1 MAKATAKNQELFL
14 LNTYDGKVRPTS
26 RAVWNMV
33 KTKVH
38 PFKKEALYQL
48 VDADK
53 KVIEEYD
60 LMAAAESVKKNAEAV
75 EVSAAEKI
83 VSDAEKAAEDIIK
96 QARAEAA
103 KITQAAK
110 GHATVPEEGQK
121 KTSLREQ
128 VEAKSSQAKEQA
140 KETEG
145 EKPSVE
151 QQAEA
156 KSENA

>member
-14 LNTYDGKVRPTS
+14 LNTHDGKVRPTS

-53 KVIEEYD
+53 KVIEEFD
-60 LMAAAESVKKNAEAV
+60 LIAATEAVKKNATAV

-96 QARAEAA
+96 QARAEAV
-103 KITQAAK
+103 KITEAAK
-110 GHATVPEEGQK
+110 GPEKGTEEGQK
-121 KTSLREQ
+121 KASLREQ
-128 VEAKSSQAKEQA
+128 VQ
-140 KETEG
+140 
-145 EKPSVE
+145 
-151 QQAEA
+151 A